1 MDKLDLNQEILQ
13 KLNML
18 VKLSAAQ
25 LAKGKDFK
33 EQVMLLSSVGL
44 SPKDI
49 AEVLGKT
56 SNNVSV
62 TLNYIK
68 KKKG

>member
-1 MDKLDLNQEILQ
+1 VDKLDLNQEILQ

>member
-1 MDKLDLNQEILQ
+1 LDLNQEILQ